1 MVIIGIT
8 STNESKATLQCNPDK
23 TLASDLS
30 TRKYVET
37 ECFLKYAQEFY
48 PFLPLDLLSVVNFG
62 LVLVFSIVYAAMVK
76 HRVENFAEPQRE
88 TGNGGEEESQPL
100 SGNISQAALDPN
112 VQRSSGRY
120 LWCMFCI

>member
-1 MVIIGIT
+1 MESCLKLIPRKSYMYNTLGWEALGIFVSIGAVIIGIT

-30 TRKYVET
+30 TRKYDET

-62 LVLVFSIVYAAMVK
+62 LVLVFSIVYG
-76 HRVENFAEPQRE
+76 E
-88 TGNGGEEESQPL
+88 TS
-100 SGNISQAALDPN
+100 SGNLCRTAA
-112 VQRSSGRY
+112 
-120 LWCMFCI
+120 